1 MKFTIR
7 RRIAR
12 GFLATILLYTPITKA
27 NTLYG
32 LVVNVADGDTI
43 TVLDP
48 SKKQHRI
55 RLAHIDAP
63 ERGQA
68 YGRVAQKALN
78 QKISKRQVQIKYKE
92 KDRYGRILGEVF
104 LNSENVN
111 LWLVQK
117 GLAWPYFRY
126 NPSKYYLDAHR
137 IAQMYKTGLWQ
148 DPNPIE
154 PETFRREQS
163 KK

>member
-1 MKFTIR
+1 MKKLKQIVSSGL
-7 RRIAR
+7 IAS
-12 GFLATILLYTPITKA
+12 LLLSVPLIAKA

-43 TVLDP
+43 TVLD
-48 SKKQHRI
+48 STKQQHRI
-55 RLAHIDAP
+55 RLLHIDAP

-68 YGRVAQKALN
+68 YGRVAQKALA
-78 QKISKRQVQIKYKE
+78 QKINQRQVQVKYKG

-104 LNSENVN
+104 LNGESIN
-111 LWLVQK
+111 LWLVQN
-117 GLAWPYFRY
+117 GLAWPYIRY
-126 NPSKYYLDAHR
+126 NPPAHYLDAYR
-137 IAQMYKTGLWQ
+137 IAKLNENGLWQ

-154 PETFRREQS
+154 PEEFRH

>member
-1 MKFTIR
+1 MKKLKQIVSSGL
-7 RRIAR
+7 IAS
-12 GFLATILLYTPITKA
+12 LLLSVPLIAKA

-43 TVLDP
+43 TVLD
-48 SKKQHRI
+48 STKQQHRI
-55 RLAHIDAP
+55 RLLHIDAP

-68 YGRVAQKALN
+68 YGRVAQKALA
-78 QKISKRQVQIKYKE
+78 QKINQRQVQVKYKD

-104 LNSENVN
+104 LNGESIN
-111 LWLVQK
+111 LWLVQI

-126 NPSKYYLDAHR
+126 NPPAYYLDAYR
-137 IAQMYKTGLWQ
+137 IAKLNENGLWQ
-148 DPNPIE
+148 DSNPIE
-154 PETFRREQS
+154 PEAFRH